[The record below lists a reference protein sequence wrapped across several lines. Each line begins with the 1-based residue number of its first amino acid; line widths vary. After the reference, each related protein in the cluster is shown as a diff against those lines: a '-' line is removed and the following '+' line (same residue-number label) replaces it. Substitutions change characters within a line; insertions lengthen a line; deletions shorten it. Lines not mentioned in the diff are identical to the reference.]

1 MPFSRPILLAALAV
15 LVIAATAGVLY
26 VIRPIHVH
34 AWTHPPAALAQL
46 AMDKTPTE
54 VPGVA
59 FTDRGGGRQTL
70 AGFKGRYVLLNL
82 WATWCA
88 PCVRELPALA
98 RLHDALPAGQVSIVA
113 VNVGR
118 STAADSAAFLKAHG
132 AGALTVYVDSYRAFI
147 RVLDANDLPL
157 SVLIDPKGREVA
169 RVLGPAQWDDP
180 QAVDYLRDLTKPKPA
195 APHAS

>member
-1 MPFSRPILLAALAV
+1 MPFSRPTLLAALAA
-15 LVIAATAGVLY
+15 LVIAAVAGVLY
-26 VIRPIHVH
+26 VIRPMPVH
-34 AWTHPPAALAQL
+34 AWTQPPAALAQL
-46 AMDKTPTE
+46 AMDKTPVE
-54 VPGVA
+54 IPGVA
-59 FTDRGGGRQTL
+59 FTDAAGRHQTL
-70 AGFKGRYVLLNL
+70 AGFKGHYVLLNL

-98 RLHDALPAGQVSIVA
+98 RLGDTLPAGQVSIVA

-132 AGALTVYVDSYRAFI
+132 AANLAVYVDSYRAFI
-147 RVLDANDLPL
+147 RVLDANGLPL

-180 QAVDYLRDLTKPKPA
+180 QAVSYLRFLMRPA
-195 APHAS
+195 APRAS